1 MRIVTIFIY
10 STFLHFKTYISLY
23 KKSGPQK
30 LKENTTSEF
39 LGAKQQA
46 NVAANESTH
55 IQHSTLRI
63 LFKRTEAGHYSA

>member
-1 MRIVTIFIY
+1 M
-10 STFLHFKTYISLY
+10 Y